1 MLDIIVIC
9 IENKSSLCYNYTMK
23 TIATIS
29 TPFGSGAIGIIR
41 MSGDNAL
48 GIASKMFS
56 TKSLESFQY
65 AQPNYMYYGTLT
77 TQNFKD
83 KILAVYFKAPNSY
96 TGEDLVELHC
106 HGGIR
111 LVSEVLEECV
121 RLGAFPADKGE
132 FTKRAFLNGKFA
144 LSDCEGIIDMI
155 NGESIASL
163 KAGSRLMQGGVASEI
178 DHCQEMLKDSIA
190 ELEASL
196 DYPDEME
203 EESIS
208 NSRETL
214 DKVEKEL
221 QKLVDT
227 KRVGGY
233 IKQGIVVGIVGQANV
248 GKSSLLNALLGRE
261 RAIVT
266 DIAGTTRDSL
276 EECIEHKGIILRL
289 VDTAGIRDTQ
299 DVVEALGVERS
310 LDIAKNSDITLF
322 VTPNDRQLNNEEQR
336 LLEELG
342 KQNAKVVMVFNKSDL
357 GNVHTEEGIKISAK
371 HKQGIEELKDKIVQ
385 LVVGENVDMSGNII
399 TNTRHAQAILD
410 SLVAIKSAKEMLDI
424 QPTEC
429 ILLDLRQA
437 YFELGKITGNTAS
450 EDIIDSIFSKFCL
463 GK

>member
-1 MLDIIVIC
+1 M
-9 IENKSSLCYNYTMK
+9 
-23 TIATIS
+23 
-29 TPFGSGAIGIIR
+29 
-41 MSGDNAL
+41 
-48 GIASKMFS
+48 
-56 TKSLESFQY
+56 
-65 AQPNYMYYGTLT
+65 
-77 TQNFKD
+77 
-83 KILAVYFKAPNSY
+83 
-96 TGEDLVELHC
+96 
-106 HGGIR
+106 
-111 LVSEVLEECV
+111 SEVLEVCI
-121 RLGAFPADKGE
+121 RQGAFPADKGE

-155 NGESIASL
+155 NGESISSL
-163 KAGSRLMQGGVASEI
+163 KAGSRLMQGGVAGEI
-178 DHCQEMLKDSIA
+178 ENCQELLKDSIA

-208 NSRETL
+208 SCRTTL
-214 DKVEKEL
+214 DKVESEL

-227 KRVGGY
+227 KQVGGY

-289 VDTAGIRDTQ
+289 VDTAGIRDTA
-299 DVVEALGVERS
+299 DVVEAMGVERS

-322 VTPNDRQLNNEEQR
+322 VTPNDRQLNQDEKD
-336 LLEELG
+336 LLAELD
-342 KQNAKVVMVFNKSDL
+342 KQNAKVIMVFNKSDL
-357 GNVHTEEGIKISAK
+357 GDMHQENGVKISAK
-371 HKQGIEELKDKIVQ
+371 HKQGIEELKDKIVS

-399 TNTRHAQAILD
+399 TNTRHTQTISD
-410 SLVAIKSAKEMLDI
+410 SLVAIRSAKEMLDI